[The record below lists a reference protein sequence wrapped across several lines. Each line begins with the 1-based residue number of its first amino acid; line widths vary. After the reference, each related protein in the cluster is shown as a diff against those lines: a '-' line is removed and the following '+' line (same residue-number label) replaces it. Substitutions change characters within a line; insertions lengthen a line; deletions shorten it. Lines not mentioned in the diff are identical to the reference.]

1 MNHKQEQSYTAQ
13 KKTHWI
19 NWLIPSILVLSAIA
33 VLIFYPSSDPVDVGT
48 SSSTNEPVEDNS
60 GYASDNQANDAFP
73 IKEIANSLV
82 STFFNGSDEDRNEQ
96 VRALENT
103 LAYLNNWRS
112 KANSTE
118 ASTTPKTPLTPLT
131 PLTTT
136 ASKTLKELQEN
147 NLNEAINTLVAAADQ
162 QVNPRNAAK
171 IWINIGNIQNLTS
184 AQQALLAY
192 QKASELDPDNSNAW
206 NRRGHLHRQLNQ
218 FEAAEKAFKRVQ
230 KLTSQSTANQAM
242 SLANFGLLNQ
252 SKGDY
257 EAAEKAFHESLNIYT
272 EIDNPAGMASTSEN
286 LASLYKHKGALDKAE
301 TYYLKALNIYQK
313 QQQFQQIASTHAA
326 LGSLY
331 QGQKLP
337 EKARHH
343 YQQALEISIENNFQG
358 DIASLYSNL
367 GILAQQAN
375 QLEKSKELFEKS
387 LQINQQIKRSTG
399 TADQYGNLAILNR
412 NKKNYAAAE
421 DFHRKAIQI
430 HVQNKHKNGIISQYI
445 NLGFLYKAWNKTDKA
460 CEAWRK
466 SLGLLQSDQSKRAE
480 RVTHLIEANCR

>member
-1 MNHKQEQSYTAQ
+1 MNHKQEQSYTAK

-19 NWLIPSILVLSAIA
+19 NWFIPSILVLSAIS
-33 VLIFYPSSDPVDVGT
+33 VLFLYPSSDPVETGASGLT
-48 SSSTNEPVEDNS
+48 KEPFNDNTES
-60 GYASDNQANDAFP
+60 VSDNKTDDNFP
-73 IKEIANSLV
+73 GKEIANSLV

-103 LAYLNNWRS
+103 LTYLNNWH
-112 KANSTE
+112 TE
-118 ASTTPKTPLTPLT
+118 TSTTDTSTTSTSTLTS
-131 PLTTT
+131 T
-136 ASKTLKELQEN
+136 AIKTLKELQEN
-147 NLNEAINTLVAAADQ
+147 NINEAINTLIASADQ

-171 IWINIGNIQNLTS
+171 TWINIGNIQNLTS

-218 FEAAEKAFKRVQ
+218 FEAAENAFKRVQ
-230 KLTSQSTANQAM
+230 NLTSKSTANQAM

-257 EAAEKAFHESLNIYT
+257 EAAEKAFHESLKIYT
-272 EIDNPAGMASTSEN
+272 EIDNHAGMASTSEN
-286 LASLYKHKGALDKAE
+286 LASLYKHKGELDKAE
-301 TYYLKALNIYQK
+301 TYYLKALEMHQK
-313 QQQFQQIASTHAA
+313 QQQNQQIASTHAA

-331 QGQKLP
+331 QGQKQP
-337 EKARHH
+337 EKAQYH
-343 YQQALEISIENNFQG
+343 YQQALEISINNNFQG

-367 GILAQQAN
+367 GILAQQGN

-387 LQINQQIKRSTG
+387 LQINQQIKRTAG
-399 TADQYGNLAILNR
+399 TADQYGNLAIINR
-412 NKKNYAAAE
+412 NKKNYAVAE

-466 SLGLLQSDQSKRAE
+466 SLDLLQNEQNDRAE
-480 RVTHLIEANCR
+480 RVMRLIEANCR